1 MCKNTQPANYLNN
14 WQSEIDKRPDLHV
27 AFDDRDVVK
36 LFQLGESLISLRGGD
51 LYKSLGGN
59 NKATSLDDK
68 KSIAL
73 KIDLGQID
81 IDGSQY
87 FFASYCRI
95 ANSLQPW
102 HSTFIVNSPVIRN
115 RRISPKGHPGD
126 GKFEIIEFS
135 MSLRQSLSAY
145 RRSKSGDH
153 LPHPDIKTYRKTEY
167 KAKLKK
173 NQRVSVDGGIVK
185 SSSDFSMS
193 VIPHAIS
200 VVLN

>member
-1 MCKNTQPANYLNN
+1 MCKDSQPANYLNN
-14 WQSEIDKRPDLHV
+14 WQSEIERRTDLHV
-27 AFDDRDVVK
+27 AFDDRDVVN

-59 NKATSLDDK
+59 SKETSLDNE

-73 KIDLGQID
+73 KIDLGKID
-81 IDGSQY
+81 LNGSQY

-95 ANSLQPW
+95 ANSFQPW
-102 HSTFIVNSPVIRN
+102 HSTFIVNSPVIHN

-145 RRSKSGDH
+145 HRSKSGDH

-167 KAKLKK
+167 KAKIEK
-173 NQRVSVDGGIVK
+173 NQRVTVDGGIVK
-185 SSSDFSMS
+185 SSGDFSMS